1 MTTKSEADHRVDDN
15 ALVKKA
21 VRASASKLGLKLAT
35 LSEVTGVRREVF
47 SREQETLNRKQLESC
62 LLVIRAT
69 RSLSALVGGDEDQMK
84 HWINTPTRAFN
95 APPKEL
101 MKSTQGLVRTVQYLD
116 AMRAKI

>member
-1 MTTKSEADHRVDDN
+1 MKTKTEADHRVDDN

-21 VRASASKLGLKLAT
+21 VRASASKLGLNLVT

-47 SREQETLNRKQLESC
+47 SRKQETLNPKQLESC

-69 RSLSALVGGDEDQMK
+69 RSLSALVGGDDNQMK
-84 HWINTPTRAFN
+84 HWIKTPNRAFN